1 MDRPRAPRWPRG
13 RDGPRASPR
22 SARTS
27 PRRGCRDRSRQR
39 TSGPSPRSPGSGRRG
54 PPPWRRGCRGS
65 RGRGRRGAS
74 RSRSRAAPPP
84 RRARRAAACPMR
96 ARSLEHYER
105 VALGDGL
112 AFLAGDLLD
121 LAVVLGLDGHLH
133 LHRLED
139 HERVALLHVLSDLA
153 LDLPHR
159 AGDVSLYIGQA
170 FLLVAVRRGKIPPV
184 ILAIDQGTTGTTCI
198 VFDEKGHIA
207 GRGYR
212 EFEQYFPR
220 PGWVEHDANEIWEV
234 THAVAHEALDD
245 AGIEGQDLE
254 AIGITNQ
261 RETVVAWDRDSGEPL
276 HRALV
281 WQDRRTAARCDELRE
296 QGREDLFRERT
307 GLVLDPYFS
316 GTKMEWLI
324 REGGVDPGAAFGTI
338 DSWLVFK
345 LTGRHVTDYSNASR
359 TLLFDIRDLS
369 WDRELCELLSVE
381 ADSLP
386 DPLPSA
392 HVYGE
397 TSEFGGKVSVA
408 GIAGDQQAALYGQ
421 ACHEPGLGK
430 NTYGTGSFV
439 LENAGGEA
447 PGAEEGLLT
456 TVAWGV
462 GERVDYALE
471 AAIFVTGAAVQW
483 LRDQLGIIRTADET
497 EELAR
502 SLDSNDGVYLVPAF
516 TGLGSPH
523 WDPYA
528 RGTLVGL
535 TRGSGRAQ
543 LAR

>member
-27 PRRGCRDRSRQR
+27 PRRGCRGRSRRR
-39 TSGPSPRSPGSGRRG
+39 TSDPSRRSPGSGRRG
-54 PPPWRRGCRGS
+54 PPRWRRGCRGS
-65 RGRGRRGAS
+65 RGRGRPGAS
-74 RSRSRAAPPP
+74 RWRSRAAPPP
-84 RRARRAAACPMR
+84 RRAPRTAACRMR

-105 VALGDGL
+105 VALGHGL
-112 AFLAGDLLD
+112 ALLAGDLLD
-121 LAVVLGLDGHLH
+121 LAVVLGLHRHLH

-139 HERVALLHVLSDLA
+139 HERVALLHSLSDLA

-170 FLLVAVRRGKIPPV
+170 FLLVAVERGKIPTV

-261 RETVVAWDRDSGEPL
+261 RETVVAWDRDSGDPL

-281 WQDRRTAARCDELRE
+281 WQDRRTARRCDELRE
-296 QGREDLFRERT
+296 QGKEDLFKERT
-307 GLVLDPYFS
+307 GLVIDPYFS

-324 REGGVDPGAAFGTI
+324 QNGVPRDACFGTI
-338 DSWLVFK
+338 DAWLVHK
-345 LTGRHVTDYSNASR
+345 LVGRHATDYSNASR
-359 TLLFDIRDLS
+359 TLLFNIHDLN
-369 WDRELCELLSVE
+369 WDEELCDLLDVPPE
-381 ADSLP
+381 SLP
-386 DPLPSA
+386 EPLPSA

-397 TSEFGGKVSVA
+397 TDEFGGSVPVA
-408 GIAGDQQAALYGQ
+408 GIAGDQQAALFGQ
-421 ACHEPGLGK
+421 ACHSVGDAK
-430 NTYGTGSFV
+430 NTYGTGSF
-439 LENAGGEA
+439 LLQNSGKEA
-447 PGAEEGLLT
+447 PVREHGVLT
-456 TVAWGV
+456 TVAWGI
-462 GERVDYALE
+462 GDRVEYAVE
-471 AAIFVTGAAVQW
+471 A
-483 LRDQLGIIRTADET
+483 
-497 EELAR
+497 
-502 SLDSNDGVYLVPAF
+502 S
-516 TGLGSPH
+516 
-523 WDPYA
+523 
-528 RGTLVGL
+528 
-535 TRGSGRAQ
+535 
-543 LAR
+543 